1 MFPAEFICCRAFILS
16 SVAFL
21 RCVGG
26 TSTEAKPQRPPLLE
40 VLSISRAR
48 RRMLVRRALTNISY
62 PCFFTL
68 SRAEGSIQSSEEHG
82 KTGERRD
89 GTASS
94 WFLCV
99 GIGEVSLPPAWARA
113 RGGGVMV
120 GVQGRAPFAPSRSWL
135 PAKRGER
142 QGQKPL
148 ISLRGSGW
156 AEARWCKPSPFCCAE
171 QQGSGGEGGGGK
183 SSISCCP
190 HCSCF
195 SSDFILL
202 IYDRCR
208 WTEKPLFHPSRC
220 SRCTVTRVCPRHSP
234 QLRPRDALPPAGA
247 ALASLHHQV
256 SALSSYVRRKTAN
269 LGDLFPSVLLREPA
283 WSPIPGR
290 KAPLSSPQLSV
301 TGTLESSSL
310 HSRARRNI

>member
-1 MFPAEFICCRAFILS
+1 MGEE
-16 SVAFL
+16 
-21 RCVGG
+21 GWD
-26 TSTEAKPQRPPLLE
+26 PQLL
-40 VLSISRAR
+40 
-48 RRMLVRRALTNISY
+48 
-62 PCFFTL
+62 
-68 SRAEGSIQSSEEHG
+68 
-82 KTGERRD
+82 
-89 GTASS
+89 
-94 WFLCV
+94 
-99 GIGEVSLPPAWARA
+99 VSLRQDRRGVPAAS
-113 RGGGVMV
+113 RGACSWWWSDGW
-120 GVQGRAPFAPSRSWL
+120 VQGRAPFAPSRSWL

-148 ISLRGSGW
+148 ISLGGSGC
-156 AEARWCKPSPFCCAE
+156 AEARWCKPSPSCCAE
-171 QQGSGGEGGGGK
+171 QQGSGGGK

-195 SSDFILL
+195 SSDLTLL

-208 WTEKPLFHPSRC
+208 WTKKPLFHPSRC
-220 SRCTVTRVCPRHSP
+220 SHCTVTRVCPHHSP
-234 QLRPRDALPPAGA
+234 QLRPHDALPPAGA

-256 SALSSYVRRKTAN
+256 SAPSSYVRRKTAN